1 MDNKIT
7 GTRILPIRNSE
18 VSSGLEHS
26 SNKKNSKGSD
36 ECALTIVYMLLIHR
50 SNKLLIKI
58 APRLIIIQDMLGMY
72 SVEQK
77 RQQAFCTGYLRI
89 VKDVSYQR

>member
-58 APRLIIIQDMLGMY
+58 AP
-72 SVEQK
+72 
-77 RQQAFCTGYLRI
+77 
-89 VKDVSYQR
+89 